1 MLARRGDTAALRK
14 AQVLRFQSFH
24 DPVDFLTRLANQA
37 KGKGNVV
44 LAATADT
51 DYGIAAQIVAAFT
64 GAFFTTPTDFA
75 RARTKATTWL

>member
-1 MLARRGDTAALRK
+1 M
-14 AQVLRFQSFH
+14 
-24 DPVDFLTRLANQA
+24 DFLTRLANQA